1 MIAHLQGKLVEKSP
15 THIVI
20 DCGGVGYHI
29 NISLHTYSLL
39 PNTDFIKVYT
49 HLQIKEDAHTL
60 FGFIEKSER
69 EIFRLL
75 LSVSGIGA
83 SIARTMLSSLDPKQ
97 ITNAIGS
104 ADVVTIQSIKGIGSK
119 TAQRVILDLKEKVLK
134 LYDLDEVSM
143 SQSNTNRDEALSA
156 LEVLGFVRK
165 SSEKVIEKIVKENP
179 DATVESIIKQALKNL

>member
-15 THIVI
+15 TQVVI
-20 DCGGVGYHI
+20 ECGGVGYHV

-39 PNTDFIKVYT
+39 PATDFIKLFT

-60 FGFIEKSER
+60 FGFVEKSER
-69 EIFRLL
+69 EIFKLL

-97 ITNAIGS
+97 ITNAIASG
-104 ADVVTIQSIKGIGSK
+104 DVATIQSIKGIGSK

-165 SSEKVIEKIVKENP
+165 TSERVVEKIVKEAP
-179 DATVESIIKQALKNL
+179 DSSVEYIIKQALKNL

>member
-39 PNTDFIKVYT
+39 PNTDFVKVFT

-60 FGFIEKSER
+60 YGFIEKSER

-83 SIARTMLSSLDPKQ
+83 GIARTMLSSLDPRQ
-97 ITNAIGS
+97 ITNAIAS
-104 ADVVTIQSIKGIGSK
+104 ADVSTIQSIKGIGNK
-119 TAQRVILDLKEKVLK
+119 TAQRVILDLKEKIVK
-134 LYDLDEVSM
+134 LYDLDELSV
-143 SQSNTNRDEALSA
+143 SQSNTNKDEALSA

-165 SSEKVIEKIVKENP
+165 TCEKVIEKIVLAEP
-179 DATVESIIKQALKNL
+179 DATVETIIKKALKSL

>member
-15 THIVI
+15 TQVVI
-20 DCGGVGYHI
+20 DCGGVGYEV

-39 PNTDFIKVYT
+39 PPTDFIKLFV

-60 FGFIEKSER
+60 FGFVEKSER
-69 EIFRLL
+69 EIFKLL

-97 ITNAIGS
+97 ITNAIASG
-104 ADVVTIQSIKGIGSK
+104 DLVTIQSIKGIGSK

-156 LEVLGFVRK
+156 LEVLGFLRK
-165 SSEKVIEKIVKENP
+165 NAERVVEKIIKDVP
-179 DATVESIIKQALKNL
+179 DSSVEYIIKQALKNL

>member
-15 THIVI
+15 TQVVI
-20 DCGGVGYHI
+20 DCGGVGYHV

-39 PNTDFIKVYT
+39 PATDFIKLYT

-60 FGFIEKSER
+60 FGFVEKSER
-69 EIFRLL
+69 EIFKLL

-97 ITNAIGS
+97 ITNAIASG
-104 ADVVTIQSIKGIGSK
+104 DVVTIQTIKGIGSK
-119 TAQRVILDLKEKVLK
+119 TAQRVILDLKDKVLK

-165 SSEKVIEKIVKENP
+165 ASERIVEKIIK
-179 DATVESIIKQALKNL
+179 DAPESSVEYIIKQALKNF